1 MIRFRLPLI
10 TILFLL
16 LALFSSA
23 CAASVADTPAP
34 AMEEMEGM
42 EEGME
47 EMEGMAMAEVPED
60 LDTSTTRMT
69 EQGAFQVSVSSNL
82 VPPEINEIHSWTIH
96 LETPDGQAVENA
108 QITVDGGMPQH
119 NHGFPTVPEVT
130 EELGGGDYLLEGMR
144 FNMAGWW
151 ELKLGISAGDQTDD
165 VTFNL
170 VLP

>member
-10 TILFLL
+10 TIIFLL
-16 LALFSSA
+16 LALLSSA
-23 CAASVADTPAP
+23 CAAGEADTPTP
-34 AMEEMEGM
+34 AMEDMEGM
-42 EEGME
+42 EEGMV
-47 EMEGMAMAEVPED
+47 MSEVPED
-60 LDTSTTRMT
+60 LDTSTTRLT
-69 EQGAFQVSVSSNL
+69 EQGTFQVSVSSNL
-82 VPPEINEIHSWTIH
+82 EPPEINEIHSWTIH
-96 LETPDGQAVENA
+96 VETPDGQAVENA

-151 ELKLGISAGDQTDD
+151 ELKLGILAGDQSDD

>member
-1 MIRFRLPLI
+1 MFRFRLPLI
-10 TILFLL
+10 PIAFLL
-16 LALFSSA
+16 LTLLISA
-23 CAASVADTPAP
+23 CAAGKADTPTP
-34 AMEEMEGM
+34 AMED
-42 EEGME
+42 
-47 EMEGMAMAEVPED
+47 MAMAGVPED

-82 VPPEINEIHSWTIH
+82 DPPDINEIHSWTIH

-108 QITVDGGMPQH
+108 QIAVDGGMPQH
-119 NHGFPTVPEVT
+119 NHGFPTAPEVT
-130 EELGGGDYLLEGMR
+130 EELGGGDYLLEGVK

-151 ELKLGISAGDQTDD
+151 ELKLAVSAGDQTDD